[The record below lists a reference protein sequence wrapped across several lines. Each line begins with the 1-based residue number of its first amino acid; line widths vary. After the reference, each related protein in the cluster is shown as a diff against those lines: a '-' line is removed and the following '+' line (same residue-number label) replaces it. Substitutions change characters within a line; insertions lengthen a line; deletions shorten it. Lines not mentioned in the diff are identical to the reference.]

1 MKYEFIDEE
10 NKKKIIETQ
19 LAELEAT
26 HFSLQMA
33 KPSQLA
39 DRQQY
44 LAWEQ
49 QNNVIENTLLNLRSK
64 RDQMFD
70 PIDTRKPKDG
80 EFWNIKTGKVEK
92 IKDYK
97 SEEE

>member
-1 MKYEFIDEE
+1 MIYEYLDEE
-10 NKKKIIETQ
+10 NKKQIVDTQ

-49 QNNVIENTLLNLRSK
+49 QNNVIENTLINLRSK
-64 RDQMFD
+64 RDEMFD
-70 PIDTRKPKDG
+70 PIDTRTPNEG
-80 EFWNIKTGKVEK
+80 EYWDILTGKVKK
-92 IKDYK
+92 I
-97 SEEE
+97 EEE